1 MSKDNTPPPPN
12 SSPSQPAPPKRQLI
26 FWLLLLLVI
35 PMVMMI
41 FRSENNGKSDELSAS
56 EFESLLLEGRIQEVK
71 VEEQTASM
79 IQVVTGKY
87 ILPNNPNSPENSE
100 MRGFRSK
107 VIYTDKIDQ
116 LIREHCPQRDVSSAG
131 KFWPSFLYSILPIL
145 VLAVVIF
152 FVYSRTMKA
161 AGRGALQFG
170 KSRAK
175 MLNPSGE
182 RVTLKDVAGIEE
194 AKEEMQEI
202 VDFLKNPDRFKR
214 LGGKI
219 PRGVLM
225 VGPPGTGKTLLAKAI
240 AGEADV
246 PFFSISGSD
255 FVEMFVGVGASRV
268 RDMFEEGKKL
278 APCLIF
284 IDELDSVGRSRF
296 SGIGG
301 GHDEREQTLN
311 ALLVEM
317 DGFEPNSG
325 VIVLAA
331 TNRPDVLD
339 PALLRPGRFDRQIT
353 IDLPDLRGR
362 LAILKVHAKKITI
375 DPNLEL
381 HIVARGTAGFSGAD
395 LANLLNEAALL
406 ATRNNKNAVGL
417 AELEE
422 SRDKV
427 RWGKERRSRRIDDKD
442 RRLTAFHEAG
452 HALIGMLCEN
462 AVPLHKITIIPRG
475 VAYLGATMQL
485 PEQDEVHHSRNQLL
499 DYIAVCM
506 GGRIA
511 EELVFDDVTTGASM
525 DIMQATDIA
534 RKMICQWGMSEKLGF
549 VNYAGRQEHIFLGR
563 DITRGE
569 EHGPETARE
578 IDLEVRK
585 FIENADRRVRN
596 LLEANLDKLTLLAE
610 TLLDK
615 ETMTAEE
622 VYTLLEMPMPV
633 SKRSLSDLASDLE
646 PTSTDTAAETAEAA
660 KPKRPRRRKT
670 VPAAKPSEE
679 QETPS

>member
-1 MSKDNTPPPPN
+1 MAKDTPPPRNTPPAH
-12 SSPSQPAPPKRQLI
+12 PAPPRKQLL
-26 FWLLLLLVI
+26 FWLVLLLLV
-35 PMVMMI
+35 PMLMML
-41 FRSENNGKSDELSAS
+41 FRSENGGRNDELSAS
-56 EFESLLLEGRIQEVK
+56 DFERYLLQGQIREIK
-71 VEEQTASM
+71 IEEQTASI
-79 IQVVTGKY
+79 IQVVKGKY
-87 ILPNNPNSPENSE
+87 TLPGNRNSQEGEELRS
-100 MRGFRSK
+100 FRSK
-107 VIYTDKIDQ
+107 IIYTDKIDQ
-116 LIREHCPQRDVSSAG
+116 LIREHCPQRDVTSAG
-131 KFWPSFLYSILPIL
+131 KFWQSFLYSILPIL
-145 VLAVVIF
+145 VLALVIF
-152 FVYSRTMKA
+152 FVYSRAMKA

-175 MLNPSGE
+175 MLNPTSE

-202 VDFLKNPDRFKR
+202 VDFLKNPNRFKR

-268 RDMFEEGKKL
+268 RDMFEEGKKM

-375 DPNLEL
+375 DPGLDL
-381 HIVARGTAGFSGAD
+381 RIIARGTSGFSGAD

-452 HALIGMLCEN
+452 HALVGMLCDN
-462 AVPLHKITIIPRG
+462 AIPLHKITIIPRG

-485 PEQDEVHHSRNQLL
+485 PEQDELHHSRNQLL
-499 DYIAVCM
+499 DFIAVCL

-511 EELVFDDVTTGASM
+511 EELVFSDVTTGASM

-534 RKMICQWGMSEKLGF
+534 RKMVCQWGMSDRLGF
-549 VNYAGRQEHIFLGR
+549 INYAGRQEHIFLGR
-563 DITRGE
+563 DITRSE
-569 EHGPETARE
+569 DYGPETARE

-585 FIENADRRVRN
+585 IIGNTERRVRN
-596 LLEANLDKLTLLAE
+596 LLEAHLDKLTLLAE
-610 TLLDK
+610 TLLEK
-615 ETMTAEE
+615 ETMAADE
-622 VYTLLEMPMPV
+622 VYALLDIPRPP
-633 SKRSLSDLASDLE
+633 SRRSLSDLESDLE
-646 PTSTDTAAETAEAA
+646 PVGSGTAEKDSPE
-660 KPKRPRRRKT
+660 KPRRPRRRRAEAAT
-670 VPAAKPSEE
+670 NTEGDDNPLPPA
-679 QETPS
+679 

>member
-1 MSKDNTPPPPN
+1 M
-12 SSPSQPAPPKRQLI
+12 L
-26 FWLLLLLVI
+26 
-35 PMVMMI
+35 
-41 FRSENNGKSDELSAS
+41 FRSGNSGRLDELSAS
-56 EFESLLLEGRIQEVK
+56 EFERYLLEDRIQEIT
-71 VEEQTASM
+71 VEEQAASM
-79 IQVVTGKY
+79 IQVVRGKY
-87 ILPNNPNSPENSE
+87 LLPGNQNSQTGDEL
-100 MRGFRSK
+100 RAFHSK

-116 LIREHCPQRDVSSAG
+116 LIREHCPQREVSPAG
-131 KFWPSFLYSILPIL
+131 KFWQSFLYSILPIL

-152 FVYSRTMKA
+152 FVYSRAMKA

-175 MLNPSGE
+175 MLNPSTE

-268 RDMFEEGKKL
+268 RDMFEEGKKM

-331 TNRPDVLD
+331 TNHPDVLD

-375 DPNLEL
+375 DPDLDL
-381 HIVARGTAGFSGAD
+381 RIIARGTSGFSGAD

-442 RRLTAFHEAG
+442 RRLTAYHEAG
-452 HALIGMLCEN
+452 HALVGMLRDN
-462 AVPLHKITIIPRG
+462 AIPLHKITIIPRG

-485 PEQDEVHHSRNQLL
+485 PEQDELHHSRNQLL

-511 EELVFDDVTTGASM
+511 EELVFADVTTGASM
-525 DIMQATDIA
+525 DILQATDIA
-534 RKMICQWGMSEKLGF
+534 RKMVCQWGMSDQLGF
-549 VNYAGRQEHIFLGR
+549 INYAGRQEHIFLGR
-563 DITRGE
+563 DITRSE
-569 EHGPETARE
+569 DHGPETARE

-585 FIENADRRVRN
+585 IIGNSERRVRN
-596 LLEANLDKLTLLAE
+596 LLEAHLDKLNLLAE
-610 TLLDK
+610 TLLEK
-615 ETMTAEE
+615 ETLAAEE
-622 VYTLLEMPMPV
+622 VYALLDIPRPP
-633 SKRSLSDLASDLE
+633 SKRSVHDLESDLE
-646 PTSTDTAAETAEAA
+646 PASAGAGESTTPE
-660 KPKRPRRRKT
+660 KPRRPRRRKAET
-670 VPAAKPSEE
+670 ENPSAQNPEL
-679 QETPS
+679 PF